1 MKLQSTI
8 AQVETK
14 TYKAEEYLE
23 FEINSQERHEFIDGE
38 IVLMSG
44 GTPNHNEITS
54 ILNAILRVN
63 LKGQPYSIF
72 ASDQRLWVPQFKNY
86 TYPDVMVVAKPI
98 ELQAGRM
105 DTITNPLL
113 IAEVL
118 SKSTKAYDRDEK
130 FAAYRSI
137 PSFQEYL
144 LIDQYRLQVEQYSK
158 TAANKWIFSEY
169 SSTDDRLTLTSI
181 PVEISL
187 ADLYESIEF
196 SESEGAIEI

>member
-1 MKLQSTI
+1 MKSQSTI

-14 TYKAEEYLE
+14 TYTAEEYLE
-23 FEINSQERHEFIDGE
+23 FEINSQERHEFIDGQ
-38 IVLMSG
+38 IVQISG
-44 GTPNHNEITS
+44 GTLNHNEITS
-54 ILNAILRVN
+54 ILNAILRVS
-63 LKGQPYSIF
+63 LKGKPYSIF
-72 ASDQRLWVPQFKNY
+72 GSDQRLCIPQFKNY
-86 TYPDVMVVAKPI
+86 AYPDVMVVAKPI
-98 ELQAGRM
+98 ELQPGRT

-169 SSTDDRLTLTSI
+169 SCAGDRLTLTSI

-196 SESEGAIEI
+196 G

>member
-1 MKLQSTI
+1 MI

-14 TYKAEEYLE
+14 TYTAQEYLE
-23 FEINSQERHEFIDGE
+23 AEVNSVDRHEFINGE
-38 IVLMSG
+38 IVLMAG

-54 ILNAILRVN
+54 ILNAILRVS
-63 LKGQPYSIF
+63 LKGKPYSIF
-72 ASDQRLWVPQFKNY
+72 ASDQRLWVPQLNNY

-98 ELQAGRM
+98 ELQSGRT

-118 SKSTKAYDRDEK
+118 SKGTRAYDRDEK

-144 LIDQYRLQVEQYSK
+144 LIDQYRLRVEQYSK
-158 TAANKWIFSEY
+158 TDAYKWIFSEY
-169 SSTDDRLTLTSI
+169 SCGGDRLMLTSVQ
-181 PVEISL
+181 VEI
-187 ADLYESIEF
+187 AIVDLYENIEF
-196 SESEGAIEI
+196 VE

>member
-1 MKLQSTI
+1 MI

-14 TYKAEEYLE
+14 TYTAQEYLE
-23 FEINSQERHEFIDGE
+23 AEVNSVDRHEFINGE
-38 IVLMSG
+38 IVLMAG

-54 ILNAILRVN
+54 ILNAILRVS
-63 LKGQPYSIF
+63 LKGKPYSIF
-72 ASDQRLWVPQFKNY
+72 ASDQRLWVPQLNNY

-98 ELQAGRM
+98 ELQSGRT

-118 SKSTKAYDRDEK
+118 SKGTRAYDRDEK

-158 TAANKWIFSEY
+158 TDANKWIFSEY
-169 SSTDDRLTLTSI
+169 GVIGDRLMLTSVQ
-181 PVEISL
+181 VEI
-187 ADLYESIEF
+187 AIVDLYENIEF
-196 SESEGAIEI
+196 VE

>member
-1 MKLQSTI
+1 MF

-14 TYKAEEYLE
+14 TYNAEEYLE
-23 FEINSQERHEFIDGE
+23 AEVNSLDRHEFINGE
-38 IVLMSG
+38 IVLMAG

-54 ILNAILRVN
+54 ILNAILRVS
-63 LKGQPYSIF
+63 LKGKPYSIF
-72 ASDQRLWVPQFKNY
+72 GLDQRLWIPQFNNY

-98 ELQAGRM
+98 ELQSGRT

-118 SKSTKAYDRDEK
+118 SKGTKAYDRDEK

-158 TAANKWIFSEY
+158 TEANKWIFSEY
-169 SSTDDRLTLTSI
+169 GVIGDRLMLTSVQ
-181 PVEISL
+181 VEIVI
-187 ADLYESIEF
+187 ADLYENIEF
-196 SESEGAIEI
+196 SE

>member
-1 MKLQSTI
+1 MI

-14 TYKAEEYLE
+14 TYTAQEYLE
-23 FEINSQERHEFIDGE
+23 AEVNSVDRHEFINGE
-38 IVLMSG
+38 IVLMAG

-54 ILNAILRVN
+54 ILNAILRVS
-63 LKGQPYSIF
+63 LKGKPYSIF
-72 ASDQRLWVPQFKNY
+72 ASDQRLWVPQLNNY

-98 ELQAGRM
+98 ELQSGRT

-118 SKSTKAYDRDEK
+118 SKGTRAYDRDEK

-144 LIDQYRLQVEQYSK
+144 LIDQYRLRVEQYSK
-158 TAANKWIFSEY
+158 TDANKWIFSEY
-169 SSTDDRLTLTSI
+169 SCAGDRLMLTSVQ
-181 PVEISL
+181 VEI
-187 ADLYESIEF
+187 AIVDLYENIEF
-196 SESEGAIEI
+196 VE

>member
-1 MKLQSTI
+1 MI

-14 TYKAEEYLE
+14 TYTAEEYLE
-23 FEINSQERHEFIDGE
+23 AEVNSLDRHEFINGE
-38 IVLMSG
+38 IVLMAG

-54 ILNAILRVN
+54 ILNAILRVS
-63 LKGQPYSIF
+63 LKGKPYSIF
-72 ASDQRLWVPQFKNY
+72 ASDQRLWVPQLNNY

-98 ELQAGRM
+98 ELQSGRT

-118 SKSTKAYDRDEK
+118 SKGTRAYDRDDK

-144 LIDQYRLQVEQYSK
+144 LIDQYRLRVEQYSK
-158 TAANKWIFSEY
+158 TDANKWIFSEY
-169 SSTDDRLTLTSI
+169 GVIGDRLMLSSI
-181 PVEISL
+181 SVEVSL
-187 ADLYESIEF
+187 ADLYENIEF
-196 SESEGAIEI
+196 SE